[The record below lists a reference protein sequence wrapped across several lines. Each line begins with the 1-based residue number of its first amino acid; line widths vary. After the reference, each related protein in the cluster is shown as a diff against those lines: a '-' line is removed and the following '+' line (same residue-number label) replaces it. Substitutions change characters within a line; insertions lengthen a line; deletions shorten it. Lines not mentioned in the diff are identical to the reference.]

1 MAAPKRQWL
10 SAGRCMAFA
19 LWAVEHV
26 ELAEDV
32 DAVRAAMR
40 CTGPQAHALMRGLRE
55 ARKRPARPPK
65 ARAMRRRAER
75 LGEVLERPMSA
86 AEMQNWL
93 GAVIGTALAP
103 LPRPMS
109 AAEMREAARYFAGFR
124 VVHGHAPEQ
133 FDVEPDVAAYVAAS
147 VRAAELKAK
156 PARCFDGHSTCQH
169 AHLGIGGQC
178 EAGRCRVQEHDQQV
192 AAGVEFPAHG

>member
-19 LWAVEHV
+19 LWAVEHR

-32 DAVRAAMR
+32 HAVRAAMR
-40 CTGPQAHALMRGLRE
+40 CTEPQAHALMRGLRE

-65 ARAMRRRAER
+65 ARAVRRRAER
-75 LGEVLERPMSA
+75 L
-86 AEMQNWL
+86 
-93 GAVIGTALAP
+93 AL
-103 LPRPMS
+103 LPRPLSAEEMS
-109 AAEMREAARYFAGFR
+109 DAARYFAGFR
-124 VVHGHAPEQ
+124 VVHGAAPEQ
-133 FDVEPDVAAYVAAS
+133 LDVEPDVAAYVAAS
-147 VRAAELKAK
+147 VRAAELRVRESK

-178 EAGRCRVQEHDQQV
+178 EAGRCRVEEHDRQV
-192 AAGVEFPAHG
+192 AAGVEFPSHG

>member
-19 LWAVEHV
+19 LWAVEHR

-32 DAVRAAMR
+32 HAVRAAMR
-40 CTGPQAHALMRGLRE
+40 CTEPQAHALMLGLRE

-65 ARAMRRRAER
+65 ARAVRRRALRAAAFEGGGMLQR
-75 LGEVLERPMSA
+75 LNAVDALSRPLSP
-86 AEMQNWL
+86 AEMQD
-93 GAVIGTALAP
+93 
-103 LPRPMS
+103 
-109 AAEMREAARYFAGFR
+109 AAQYFAGFR
-124 VVHGHAPEQ
+124 VVHGSQPEQ

-147 VRAAELKAK
+147 VRAAELRAQAAK
-156 PARCFDGHSTCQH
+156 PARCFDGHRTCQH

-178 EAGRCRVQEHDQQV
+178 EAGRCLVHEHDRQV

>member
-40 CTGPQAHALMRGLRE
+40 CTAPQAHALMRGLRE

-75 LGEVLERPMSA
+75 AAAFGSGGMQQRLSDLDTYERAEAQRVLCRVIRDSA
-86 AEMQNWL
+86 RCL
-93 GAVIGTALAP
+93 
-103 LPRPMS
+103 
-109 AAEMREAARYFAGFR
+109 AGFR
-124 VVHGHAPEQ
+124 VVHGPAPEQ
-133 FDVEPDVAAYVAAS
+133 FDVEPDVADYVAAS
-147 VRAAELKAK
+147 VRASELQAR
-156 PARCFDGHSTCQH
+156 PARCFDGHGTCQH

-178 EAGRCRVQEHDQQV
+178 EAGRCVVHEHDRQV

>member
-1 MAAPKRQWL
+1 MSAPKRQWL

-19 LWAVEHV
+19 LWAVEHG

-40 CTGPQAHALMRGLRE
+40 CTLPQAHALMRGLRE

-65 ARAMRRRAER
+65 ARAVRRRPLRAAAFGAGGMQQR
-75 LGEVLERPMSA
+75 LSDLAFYESMVDRQAARAASA
-86 AEMQNWL
+86 AEMQ
-93 GAVIGTALAP
+93 
-103 LPRPMS
+103 
-109 AAEMREAARYFAGFR
+109 EAARYFAGFR
-124 VVHGHAPEQ
+124 VVHGPAREQ

-147 VRAAELKAK
+147 VRAAELQAR
-156 PARCFDGHSTCQH
+156 PARCFDGHRTCQH

-178 EAGRCRVQEHDQQV
+178 QAGRCVVHEHDRQV

>member
-1 MAAPKRQWL
+1 MSAPKRQWL

-32 DAVRAAMR
+32 DAVRNAMR
-40 CTGPQAHALMRGLRE
+40 CTEPQAHALMRGLRE

-75 LGEVLERPMSA
+75 AGIDLVPLAWPAPIAS
-86 AEMQNWL
+86 
-93 GAVIGTALAP
+93 GTPGVRAWEGDPTDYA
-103 LPRPMS
+103 R
-109 AAEMREAARYFAGFR
+109 RYFAGFR
-124 VVHGHAPEQ
+124 VVHGPAPEQ

-147 VRAAELKAK
+147 VRASELNAR
-156 PARCFDGHSTCQH
+156 PARCFDGHRTCQH

-178 EAGRCRVQEHDQQV
+178 EAGRCLVHEHDRQV